1 MKKMLVSCVTAVALL
16 LCIAVPAIAETVKVS
31 TAIDCIAESVT
42 LVKSA
47 ECGEEV
53 SFSLAD
59 FRQALAVSSIRSVTV
74 TSLPDA
80 KDGVLKLSNLR
91 VSVGQTV
98 KAENLSLLRFVPAS
112 DVTAEASFGFIC
124 DGYSGGAEIAC
135 SILFTDRENTAPTVA
150 GSDEASPVS
159 TQSGVALYGTL
170 SGSDPDGDKIT
181 YQIVSYPKNGTLSL
195 INAETGEYRY
205 KPVKGYVGE
214 DSFVYVVRDDRGYYS
229 HTKEVSLTVRRNA
242 AGYVY
247 ADMAS
252 HTAHNEALAVS
263 ASGVMTGIL
272 ENGVHRFMPE
282 GSVTRAEFTA
292 YALKAAGIVSLGVS
306 ETAFEDN
313 GDIPSPLLPAV
324 ATAHILGVVNG
335 SLTDDGLFFRPND
348 AVTRAEAAVIL
359 TAAFNIP
366 VSDSI
371 LTFADE
377 AAVPSYARPAISAL
391 SELGILSVSAENA
404 ATEPLSRGDA
414 AAVLSAAMDYLAS

>member
-1 MKKMLVSCVTAVALL
+1 MKKILVSLVTAVSLL
-16 LCIAVPAIAETVKVS
+16 LCIAIPAIAETVKVS
-31 TAIDCIAESVT
+31 TAIDCIAEGVT

-53 SFSLAD
+53 GFSLAD
-59 FRQALAVSSIRSVTV
+59 FRQALAVSSIKSVTV

-80 KDGVLKLSNLR
+80 EDGVLKLSNLR

-98 KAENLSLLRFVPAS
+98 KSENLSLLRFVPAS
-112 DVTAEASFGFIC
+112 SLTTEASFGFIC

-150 GSDEASPVS
+150 DSSTASPVS
-159 TQSGVALYGTL
+159 TQSGVALYGVL
-170 SGSDPDGDKIT
+170 SGSDPDGDSIT

-205 KPVKGYVGE
+205 KPTKGYVGE

-229 HTKEVSLTVRRNA
+229 YTKEVSLSVRRNT

-247 ADMAS
+247 ADMAG
-252 HTAHNEALAVS
+252 HEAHNEALSVS
-263 ASGVMTGIL
+263 ASGVMTGVL
-272 ENGVHRFMPE
+272 ENGIHRFMPE
-282 GSVTRAEFTA
+282 KTVTRAEFTA

-313 GDIPSPLLPAV
+313 EEISPSLLPAV
-324 ATAHILGVVNG
+324 ATAHILGIVNG
-335 SLTDDGLFFRPND
+335 SLTEDGLFFRPND
-348 AVTRAEAAVIL
+348 AITRAEAAMIL
-359 TAAFNIP
+359 TAAFDIP
-366 VSDSI
+366 VSDSV

-377 AAVPSYARPAISAL
+377 AAVPSYARPAVSAL

-404 ATEPLSRGDA
+404 ATDPITRGDA

>member
-1 MKKMLVSCVTAVALL
+1 MKKMLVSLVTAVVLS
-16 LCIAVPAIAETVKVS
+16 LCIAIPAIAEAVKVS
-31 TAIDCIAESVT
+31 TAIDCIAEEVT

-53 SFSLAD
+53 FFSLAD
-59 FRQALAVSSIRSVTV
+59 FRQALAVSSVKSVTV

-80 KDGVLKLSNLR
+80 EDGVLKLANLR

-98 KAENLSLLRFVPAS
+98 KSENLSLLRFVPAS
-112 DVTAEASFGFIC
+112 ELTAEASFGFIC
-124 DGYSGGAEIAC
+124 DGYGGGAEIAC
-135 SILFTDRENTAPTVA
+135 SILFTDRKNAAPTASGV
-150 GSDEASPVS
+150 GEASPVS
-159 TQSGVALYGTL
+159 TQSGVALFGML
-170 SGSDPDGDKIT
+170 SGSDPDGDRIT

-195 INAETGEYRY
+195 INTQTGEYRY

-229 HTKEVSLTVRRNA
+229 YPKEISLTVKRNA

-247 ADMAS
+247 ADMAG

-263 ASGVMTGIL
+263 ASGVMTGVL
-272 ENGVHRFMPE
+272 QNGVHRFMPE
-282 GSVTRAEFTA
+282 GTVTRAEFTA
-292 YALKAAGIVSLGVS
+292 YALKAAGIVSLGAS

-313 GDIPSPLLPAV
+313 GDIPPSLLPSV

-335 SLTDDGLFFRPND
+335 SLTEDGLFFRPND
-348 AVTRAEAAVIL
+348 AVTRAEAAMIL
-359 TAAFNIP
+359 TAAFHIP
-366 VSDSI
+366 VSDSV
-371 LTFADE
+371 LTFAEE

-391 SELGILSVSAENA
+391 SELGILSVSAEDT
-404 ATEPLSRGDA
+404 ATEPLSRGEV